1 MDEAMRDAHVAY
13 EMSRLTG
20 PGLTESVGVEVE
32 SLFAWMGTAPLGEVV
47 DTDALVAAVVRA
59 VREIPDAETPGGSE
73 EVTRALR
80 EALANSPET
89 VADIVSED
97 DAVRWATTLASMDEA
112 RDELLTQLT
121 SSGAYSRLV
130 AHVVYYGVKNYLLTE
145 NALAKR
151 IPGASSLVRF
161 GQRRLTA
168 AAPGLEQNVDRQL
181 VAFVD
186 ASIADTVRESRRFI
200 DRMLTEA
207 EVEQAAGQGWAAV
220 SDRPVAGAA
229 DILSE
234 NDAELLGDLA
244 WQQWTSLRLTPLVER
259 MVEAVLRGYLD
270 ENADRPV
277 ADVLADLGV
286 DAEWVTGWLGPLV
299 ESTMA
304 QTVVADYVEQRVRER
319 LTAFYAQY
327 GG

>member
-20 PGLTESVGVEVE
+20 PGLTESVSEEVE
-32 SLFAWMGTAPLGEVV
+32 SLFAWMSTAPLGEVV

-80 EALANSPET
+80 AALVNSPET

-244 WQQWTSLRLTPLVER
+244 WQQWTSLRLSPLVER
-259 MVEAVLRGYLD
+259 MVEAVVRGYLD

-327 GG
+327 DG

>member
-20 PGLTESVGVEVE
+20 PGLTETVGDEVE
-32 SLFAWMGTAPLGEVV
+32 SLFSWMATAPLGDVV
-47 DTDALVAAVVRA
+47 DADAVVAAVVRV
-59 VREIPDAETPGGSE
+59 VRDLPSAAAPEGLEQVAG
-73 EVTRALR
+73 ALR
-80 EALANSPET
+80 DAVAASPET
-89 VADIVSED
+89 VGDVVSEE

-112 RDELLTQLT
+112 RDELLSQLT

-151 IPGASSLVRF
+151 IPGASSLVRL
-161 GQRRLTA
+161 GQRSLTA
-168 AAPGLEQNVDRQL
+168 AAPGLEKNVDRQL

-200 DRMLTEA
+200 DGMLEEA
-207 EVEQAAGQGWAAV
+207 EVERAASQGWAAV
-220 SDRPVAGAA
+220 SHRPVAGAA
-229 DILSE
+229 DILGE
-234 NDAELLGDLA
+234 RDAVLLGDLA
-244 WQQWTSLRLTPLVER
+244 WQQWTSLRLAPLVER
-259 MVEAVLRGYLD
+259 VVEAVVRRYLD
-270 ENADRPV
+270 QNAQRSV

-286 DAEWVTGWLGPLV
+286 DAAWVTGWLSPLV

-304 QTVVADYVEQRVRER
+304 SPVVTEYVEARVRAR
-319 LTAFYAQY
+319 LTAFYEQY
-327 GG
+327 EG

>member
-1 MDEAMRDAHVAY
+1 MDKAMRDAHVAY

-20 PGLTESVGVEVE
+20 PGLTESVSEEVE
-32 SLFAWMGTAPLGEVV
+32 SLFAWMSTAPLGEVV

-80 EALANSPET
+80 AALASSPET
-89 VADIVSED
+89 VADIVSES

-186 ASIADTVRESRRFI
+186 ASIADTC
-200 DRMLTEA
+200 LLYT
-207 EVEQAAGQGWAAV
+207 
-220 SDRPVAGAA
+220 SDAA
-229 DILSE
+229 D
-234 NDAELLGDLA
+234 D
-244 WQQWTSLRLTPLVER
+244 
-259 MVEAVLRGYLD
+259 
-270 ENADRPV
+270 DRIV
-277 ADVLADLGV
+277 
-286 DAEWVTGWLGPLV
+286 W
-299 ESTMA
+299 M
-304 QTVVADYVEQRVRER
+304 
-319 LTAFYAQY
+319 
-327 GG
+327 

>member
-20 PGLTESVGVEVE
+20 PGLTQTVSDEVE
-32 SLFAWMGTAPLGEVV
+32 SLFDLMGTAALGEVV
-47 DTDALVAAVVRA
+47 DADAVVGAVVRV
-59 VREIPDAETPGGSE
+59 VRELPSAAAPGSLEQVAG
-73 EVTRALR
+73 ALR
-80 EALANSPET
+80 DAVSASPET
-89 VADIVSED
+89 VGDVVSED

-112 RDELLTQLT
+112 RDELLSQLT

-151 IPGASSLVRF
+151 IPGASSLVRL
-161 GQRRLTA
+161 GQRSLTA
-168 AAPGLEQNVDRQL
+168 AAPGLEKNVDRQL

-200 DRMLTEA
+200 DGMLEEA
-207 EVEQAAGQGWAAV
+207 EVDQAARTGWAAV
-220 SDRPVAGAA
+220 SDRPVADAA
-229 DILSE
+229 DVLNE
-234 NDAELLGDLA
+234 RDAELLGELA
-244 WQQWTSLRLTPLVER
+244 WQQWTSLRLTPFLER
-259 MVEAVLRGYLD
+259 MAEAVVRGYLD

-277 ADVLADLGV
+277 ADVLTDLGV
-286 DAEWVTGWLGPLV
+286 DAEWVTAWIGPLV

-304 QTVVADYVEQRVRER
+304 HPQVAEYVEQRVRER

-327 GG
+327 TS

>member
-20 PGLTESVGVEVE
+20 PGLTVSLSDEVD
-32 SLFAWMGTAPLGEVV
+32 SLFAWMGTATLAEVV
-47 DTDALVAAVVRA
+47 DSDALVAAVVRA
-59 VREIPDAETPGGSE
+59 VREIPDAQTPGSSQ
-73 EVTRALR
+73 EVTSALR
-80 EALANSPET
+80 AALAGSPET
-89 VADIVSED
+89 VGDIVSED

-112 RDELLTQLT
+112 RDEMLTQLT

-151 IPGASSLVRF
+151 IPGASSLVRL
-161 GQRRLTA
+161 GQRSLTA
-168 AAPGLEQNVDRQL
+168 AAPGLEKNVDRQL

-200 DRMLTEA
+200 DRMLSEA
-207 EVEQAAGQGWAAV
+207 EVDQAARQGWAAV
-220 SDRPVAGAA
+220 SDRPVADAA
-229 DILSE
+229 DILNE
-234 NDAELLGDLA
+234 RDAELLGELA
-244 WQQWTSLRLTPLVER
+244 WQQWTSLRLTPFVER
-259 MVEAVLRGYLD
+259 MAEAVLRGYLD

-277 ADVLADLGV
+277 ADVLTDLGI
-286 DAEWVTGWLGPLV
+286 DAEWVTAWVGPLV

-304 QTVVADYVEQRVRER
+304 QPQVAEYVEQRLRER

-327 GG
+327 TG

>member
-1 MDEAMRDAHVAY
+1 
-13 EMSRLTG
+13 MSRLNG
-20 PGLTESVGVEVE
+20 PGLAESVSTEVR
-32 SLFAWMGTAPLGEVV
+32 SLFAWMGTAPLGEVL
-47 DTDALVAAVVRA
+47 DTDAVVAAVVRA
-59 VREIPDAETPGGSE
+59 VRDLPDAETPGASQD
-73 EVTRALR
+73 VTRALR
-80 EALANSPET
+80 TSIADSPET
-89 VADIVSED
+89 VGDIVSEG
-97 DAVRWATTLASMDEA
+97 DAVLWATTLASMDEA

-151 IPGASSLVRF
+151 IPGASSLVRL
-161 GQRRLTA
+161 GQRSLTA
-168 AAPGLEQNVDRQL
+168 AAPGLEKSVDRQL

-200 DRMLTEA
+200 DRMLEEA
-207 EVEQAAGQGWAAV
+207 DVEQAASRGWTAV

-234 NDAELLGDLA
+234 HDAEVLGDLA

-259 MVEAVLRGYLD
+259 TVEAIVRSYLD

-277 ADVLADLGV
+277 GDVLADLGV
-286 DAEWVTGWLGPLV
+286 DAEWVTGWIGPLA
-299 ESTMA
+299 ESTVA
-304 QTVVADYVEQRVRER
+304 HAVVADYVEQRVRAR

-327 GG
+327 DG